1 MRSLRPVALLLL
13 VFFLAG
19 CEGLSV
25 ENGGPRLDNTC
36 LVKADEPHRSTTSRH
51 QEIVGKGWFTCSVPL
66 QDGTLVVELQRRSGG
81 DWEPAEMR
89 DLEVKPVPA
98 RKKSLLPVPTP
109 CTDGTFRTAARL
121 SAHDAN
127 GAFAQSP
134 WYYSRSRTD
143 PCGKR

>member
-1 MRSLRPVALLLL
+1 MPPPRPVAPLLL
-13 VFFLAG
+13 VLLLSA

-25 ENGGPRLDNTC
+25 ENGGPHLDKTC
-36 LVKADEPHRSTTSRH
+36 VVKADEPHRSTTSRR

-66 QDGTLVVELQRRSGG
+66 QDGTLVVELQRRSGDG
-81 DWEPAEMR
+81 WETVEVR
-89 DLEVKPVPA
+89 DQEVKPVPL

-109 CTDGTFRTAARL
+109 CTDGTFRTATRL
-121 SAHDAN
+121 SAHDVN

-134 WYYSRSRTD
+134 WYYSKSRID